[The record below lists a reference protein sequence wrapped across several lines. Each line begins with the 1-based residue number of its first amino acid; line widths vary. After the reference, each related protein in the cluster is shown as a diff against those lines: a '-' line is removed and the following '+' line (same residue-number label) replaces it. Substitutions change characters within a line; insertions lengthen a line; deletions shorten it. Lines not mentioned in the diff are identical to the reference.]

1 MRNVFKTFNF
11 YALVLVKAIAKAM
24 VLAIARH
31 PLDKCIELKRFRE
44 VAWQRNEGRLK
55 E

>member
-1 MRNVFKTFNF
+1 MRSVLKLLYF
-11 YALVLVKAIAKAM
+11 YTLVLVKAIAKAM

-31 PLDKCIELKRFRE
+31 PLDKYIELKGFRE
-44 VAWQRNEGRLK
+44 VAWQPNEGRLK